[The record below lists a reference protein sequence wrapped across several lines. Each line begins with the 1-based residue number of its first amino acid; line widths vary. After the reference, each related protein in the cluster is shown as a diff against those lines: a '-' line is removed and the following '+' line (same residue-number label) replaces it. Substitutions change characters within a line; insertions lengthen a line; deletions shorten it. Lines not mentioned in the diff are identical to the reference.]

1 MKTRLFAFLLL
12 LSACTCNREK
22 QEGSTTDSL
31 ASTQITTSYSER
43 LASFTAYITQLDSTI
58 VNNSL
63 LATQRYQALFKL
75 ADSTHADSAFVLFT
89 NFHKKTNDYL
99 NAELVK
105 DTINYAR
112 YVNDTVIEKNPKA
125 KDFLNNMQ
133 RNGFTLAIEDG
144 TAYVKVDYDFYLQQF
159 APYVSGT
166 MKSYLQQSDKEEKEG
181 YMSDGGLTISP
192 SSLADRIV
200 FWENF
205 LQQHPGFSFG
215 ALIQS
220 KLVEYTTFLLE
231 GVDNTPLFRYNSKEL
246 NPAYQTAF
254 EHIENRYSNSK
265 LASLVK
271 PYFIALQQRDSKKQQ
286 QLLSAYRKQ
295 GLILDFSE

>member
-31 ASTQITTSYSER
+31 ATTQISTSYSER
-43 LASFTAYITQLDSTI
+43 LASFTEYITQLDSTV

-63 LATQRYQALFKL
+63 QATQRYQTLFKG
-75 ADSTHADSAFVLFT
+75 ADSASADSAFVLFT
-89 NFHKKTNDYL
+89 NFQKKANDYL
-99 NAELVK
+99 NTELVK

-112 YVNDTVIEKNPKA
+112 YVNDTVIKQNAKA
-125 KDFLNNMQ
+125 KDFLNNIR
-133 RNGFTLAIEDG
+133 RNGFTLGIEDG
-144 TAYVKVDYDFYLQQF
+144 TAYVRIDYDFYLQQF
-159 APYVSGT
+159 APYVSAT
-166 MKSYLQQSDKEEKEG
+166 MNFYFQQANKEEKVR
-181 YMSDGGLTISP
+181 YMSDGGLMISP

-205 LQQHPGFSFG
+205 LQQHPGFSFNQTV
-215 ALIQS
+215 QS

-231 GVDNTPLFRYNSKEL
+231 GADNTPLFQNNSKEL
-246 NPAYQTAF
+246 NPAYKTAF
-254 EHIENRYSNSK
+254 EHIINQYSSSK

-271 PYFIALQQRDSKKQQ
+271 PYVIALQQGDFKTQQ
-286 QLLSAYRKQ
+286 QILSAYRNQ
-295 GLILDFSE
+295 GLILDFTE